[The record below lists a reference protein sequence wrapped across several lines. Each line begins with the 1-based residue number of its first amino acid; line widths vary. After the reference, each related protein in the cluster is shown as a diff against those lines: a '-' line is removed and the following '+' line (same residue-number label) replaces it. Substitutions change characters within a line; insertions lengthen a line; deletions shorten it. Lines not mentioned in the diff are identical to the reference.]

1 MYNPNS
7 NMPLLSVILTTYNRK
22 DMLKK
27 AIDSVLEQDYENI
40 ELIIS
45 DNASEDGTDIMV
57 QEYLKNNKNII
68 YIRRDINIGSENGYK
83 AYDDYANG
91 KYIFF
96 LCDDDYLMG
105 TTFFSHAVDI
115 LEKHENIIIV
125 SGHVC
130 MYIEGMNKYLNQP
143 YCKENFINGID
154 YFINQSSTT
163 LGGKYQEIVSL
174 FLLMRKKDLDNN
186 IAFKKYKYSGDV
198 AIKTYAESMGDI
210 YILNEY
216 IGCYYINLG
225 TNSDSSD
232 KDRLEKE
239 IYDTFD
245 FIDLLIDRYTSLYP
259 KYKKFWNDYIPI
271 FIFDWHIRYRLL
283 RSFNLYDS
291 KNHKKNLK
299 ELKIFLKK
307 SCIKEKNKKGYKFLM
322 NVFFPKHQ
330 FHFLLFEFSFYKI
343 YFNLFSIRRF
353 QHYFR
358 ITFFGINFTFKLKN
372 NEYYH
377 APALYAYATR
387 NINKN
392 EKLDVYYKLEK
403 ESNSQLSSYLNI
415 NDFFAS
421 EDILKDAPITK
432 LNSTDQTRP
441 DQTRPDQTKINIC
454 NDYIYIYNN
463 SKYKKLQPILQC
475 EIAA

>member
-22 DMLKK
+22 NMLKK
-27 AIDSVLEQDYENI
+27 AIDSVLKQDYENI

-57 QEYLKNNKNII
+57 KEYLENNKNII
-68 YIRRDINIGSENGYK
+68 YIRRETNIGTENGYK
-83 AYDDYANG
+83 AYDDYGRG

-115 LEKHENIIIV
+115 LENNSNIIIV

-130 MYIEGMNKYLNQP
+130 MYIEGLNKYINQP
-143 YCKENFINGID
+143 YCIENFINGID
-154 YFINQSSTT
+154 YFINQSSST
-163 LGGKYQEIVSL
+163 LGGKYQEIIGL
-174 FLLMRKKDLDNN
+174 FFFIRKKDLDNN
-186 IAFKKYKYSGDV
+186 IAYKKYKYSGDI
-198 AIKTYAESMGDI
+198 AIKLYAESMGDI

-216 IGCYYINLG
+216 IGCYYIPLG
-225 TNSDSSD
+225 TNTDSSS
-232 KDRLEKE
+232 KNRLEKE

-259 KYKKFWNDYIPI
+259 QHEKFWKDYITI
-271 FIFDWHIRYRLL
+271 YIVDWHIRNRLF
-283 RSFNLYDS
+283 RSFDLYDS
-291 KNHKKNLK
+291 KNYKKNLK
-299 ELKIFLKK
+299 ELKVFLKK
-307 SCIKEKNKKGYKFLM
+307 SCIREKSKKGYEFLM
-322 NVFFPKHQ
+322 NLFFPKFQ
-330 FHFLLFEFSFYKI
+330 FNFSIFEFCFYKL
-343 YFNLFSIRRF
+343 YFNLFALRRF
-353 QHYFR
+353 QDYFR
-358 ITFFGINFTFKLKN
+358 ITLFGIHFTFKLKK
-372 NEYYH
+372 NEYYYT
-377 APALYAYATR
+377 PPLYAYATR

-403 ESNSQLSSYLNI
+403 ESNNQLSSYLNI
-415 NDFFAS
+415 NNFWAS

-441 DQTRPDQTKINIC
+441 DQTRPDQTRPDQTRPDQTRPDQN
-454 NDYIYIYNN
+454 
-463 SKYKKLQPILQC
+463 
-475 EIAA
+475 